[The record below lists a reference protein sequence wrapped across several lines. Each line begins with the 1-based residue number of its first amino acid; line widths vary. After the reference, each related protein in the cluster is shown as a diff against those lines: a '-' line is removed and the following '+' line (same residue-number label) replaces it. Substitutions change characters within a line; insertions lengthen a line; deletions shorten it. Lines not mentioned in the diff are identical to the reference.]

1 MPEDHI
7 RMTDS
12 NNSVSKFTSG
22 LTLVG
27 TIALASTILAQQPM
41 LKSLRISPLI
51 IGILLGVLV
60 GNTIRKKL
68 PTSVDAGIGFSAS
81 KILRLA
87 IILYGFRITFDQ
99 IVSVGMAGVLL
110 DIVMV
115 ASTLLIGA
123 FVGIRILKMD
133 RETAIMTSAGAA
145 ICGAAAVIA
154 TEPVVKAEPHKT
166 AVAVATVVC
175 FGTLSMFLYPL
186 VYRLGVIP
194 MSLDVFGVYI
204 GASVHEV
211 AHVVGAGDAVSSV
224 TSDIAVIVKMTRVM
238 LLAPALITIGWL
250 LARSTKHASG
260 TKPPV
265 MIPWFAV
272 GFILV
277 AAFNSFALLP
287 STWVNHINTVDTFLL
302 TMAMTA
308 LGLNTVVERF
318 KGIGLA
324 PLYLAATL
332 FVWLVLGGYALTQL
346 FVGS

>member
-1 MPEDHI
+1 
-7 RMTDS
+7 MTKQV
-12 NNSVSKFTSG
+12 NSVSKLGSG
-22 LTLVG
+22 LALVG
-27 TIALASTILAQQPM
+27 FIALAATLLAEQPM

-51 IGILLGVLV
+51 VGILLGALI
-60 GNTIRKKL
+60 GNTVRKKL
-68 PTSVDAGIGFSAS
+68 PMTVDAGIGFCAS

-99 IVSVGMAGVLL
+99 IIGVGFAGILL

-115 ASTLLIGA
+115 TSTLLLGA
-123 FVGIRILKMD
+123 FVGIRVLKMD
-133 RETAIMTSAGAA
+133 RETAIMTAAGAA

-186 VYRLGVIP
+186 VYRLGIIP

-211 AHVVGAGDAVSSV
+211 AHVVGAGDAVSAV

-238 LLAPALITIGWL
+238 LLAPALIIIGWL
-250 LARSTKHASG
+250 LARSSAHVSG

-277 AAFNSFALLP
+277 AAFNSLALLP
-287 STWVNHINTVDTFLL
+287 LTWVGHINTIDTFLL

-324 PLYLAATL
+324 PLYLASAL
-332 FVWLVLGGYALTQL
+332 FTWLVFGGYALTQL